1 MFYIKIFTIKNYNL
15 FYLILIGFC
24 NLKDKLYVI
33 FKKMFLIESKMLT
46 VDLWFVYLYLHMCMD
61 ILDTLYSYEK
71 NWKVK

>member
-46 VDLWFVYLYLHMCMD
+46 VDL
-61 ILDTLYSYEK
+61 
-71 NWKVK
+71 

>member
-33 FKKMFLIESKMLT
+33 FLMFLIESKMLT
-46 VDLWFVYLYLHMCMD
+46 VDL
-61 ILDTLYSYEK
+61 
-71 NWKVK
+71 